1 MTKKDINVAIDYL
14 VKERDYI
21 QYECE
26 QDNANAET
34 VLSLTRVINA
44 LREKTGYDPKSSFYH
59 ELEHVGHGTR
69 NGQQIL
75 A

>member
-26 QDNANAET
+26 QDNDNAET

-44 LREKTGYDPKSSFYH
+44 LREKTGYNPKSFYN
-59 ELEHVGHGTR
+59 ETEHVGYGTR